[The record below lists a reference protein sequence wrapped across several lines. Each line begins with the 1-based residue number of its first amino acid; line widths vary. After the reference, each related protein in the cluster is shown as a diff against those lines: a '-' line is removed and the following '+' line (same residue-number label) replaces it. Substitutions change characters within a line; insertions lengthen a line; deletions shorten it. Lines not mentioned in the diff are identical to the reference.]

1 MLSVV
6 IDNEESTLEF
16 VDFTEHEVI
25 LFHFTNTVPIPNTP
39 DTTYNYHGILQVKK
53 DISFVL
59 TLKYLTE

>member
-39 DTTYNYHGILQVKK
+39 DTTYNYHYNKTQE
-53 DISFVL
+53 ISVGL
-59 TLKYLTE
+59 RY

>member
-39 DTTYNYHGILQVKK
+39 DTTYNYHCNKTQE
-53 DISFVL
+53 ISVGL
-59 TLKYLTE
+59 TY